1 MVGNT
6 SQRCLTAGISLH
18 LRLHGSTVV
27 FQAAV
32 NGCAGG
38 PKAVRCMVAGRALTC
53 MSSSAQSAA
62 GLGLFEY
69 MQLAEELGAEPVWVI
84 NNGVAH
90 ADSNPHDRHPALGA
104 GGI

>member
-6 SQRCLTAGISLH
+6 SERCLTAGISLH

-38 PKAVRCMVAGRALTC
+38 PKAVRYMVAGRALTC
-53 MSSSAQSAA
+53 NEQLRPIRCRAGPVRVHAA
-62 GLGLFEY
+62 G
-69 MQLAEELGAEPVWVI
+69 
-84 NNGVAH
+84 
-90 ADSNPHDRHPALGA
+90 
-104 GGI
+104 